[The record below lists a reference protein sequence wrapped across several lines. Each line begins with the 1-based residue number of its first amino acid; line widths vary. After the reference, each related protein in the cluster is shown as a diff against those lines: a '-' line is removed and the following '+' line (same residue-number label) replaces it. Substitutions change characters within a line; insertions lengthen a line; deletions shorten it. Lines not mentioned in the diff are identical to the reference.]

1 MTTASNFDIGKS
13 DGQGFMKLPT
23 ATSDPSSPVRG
34 QIYVNTS
41 SNTLRWY
48 TGTDWKSAS
57 I

>member
-13 DGQGFMKLPT
+13 AGQGFMKLPT

-34 QIYVNTS
+34 QIYINTS

-48 TGTDWKSAS
+48 TGTEWKSAS